1 LNLATK
7 QTLIRPK
14 ETLSIRDQADILQ
27 FNRSNYYYDNRP
39 EFTKE
44 ESDILNRMDE
54 IYTKDPCYGYRRQ
67 YHQLKAEG
75 YQIGTDRVRNYMKVL
90 NLKTIYPKAK
100 HTSQSNK
107 DHEKFPYLLK
117 NMDINC
123 PNMVWALDIT
133 YIRLK
138 AGFCYLVAIIDWFS
152 RRILS
157 WRLSNSLERSF
168 CIEALKEA
176 LKLFPKAG
184 IINSDQGSQ
193 FTSSDFTRVV
203 IENDIKMSMDSV
215 GRWADNIII
224 ERWFRTLKYENIY
237 IMDYPTM
244 LLAKEGIRT
253 FIHYYN
259 TLRLHSSLSYK
270 TPDQLYFGLN

>member
-1 LNLATK
+1 MATK
-7 QTLIRPK
+7 QTLITPK

-27 FNRSNYYYDNRP
+27 FNRSNYYYDSRP

-44 ESDILNRMDE
+44 ACDILNRMDE
-54 IYTKDPCYGYRRQ
+54 IYTQNPCYGYRRQ
-67 YHQLKAEG
+67 YEQLKMEG

-100 HTSQSNK
+100 HTSQPNK

-123 PNMVWALDIT
+123 ANMVWALDIT

-138 AGFCYLVAIIDWFS
+138 TGFCYLVAIIDWFS
-152 RRILS
+152 RRILT

-176 LKLFPKAG
+176 LKRFPKAD
-184 IINSDQGSQ
+184 IVNSDQVSQ

-244 LLAKEGIRT
+244 LLAKEGIRK

-259 TLRLHSSLSYK
+259 TLRLHSSLNYK
-270 TPDQLYFGLN
+270 TPDQLYFGVN